1 MGFEYKSPT
10 SSESGL
16 TLVGQ
21 GDYPNEEPVKVTSP
35 IKGLNEPSR
44 EPDIDEDGNKAQ
56 NMKGR
61 WKKLAQAQP
70 KSNATDM
77 EIIKKL
83 TGTKRSL
90 WTEEDTSKEGGQKK
104 LRTGES
110 TTLDLM
116 AMAARQHRREP

>member
-10 SSESGL
+10 SSESGI

-21 GDYPNEEPVKVTSP
+21 GDYPNEEQVEVTSP

-83 TGTKRSL
+83 TGTKHSL

-104 LRTGES
+104 LHAGES
-110 TTLDLM
+110 TTLDLT
-116 AMAARQHRREP
+116 AVAAR

>member
-1 MGFEYKSPT
+1 ME
-10 SSESGL
+10 
-16 TLVGQ
+16 
-21 GDYPNEEPVKVTSP
+21 VTRP

-61 WKKLAQAQP
+61 CKKLARAQP
-70 KSNATDM
+70 KSNATNM
-77 EIIKKL
+77 EIIEKL

-116 AMAARQHRREP
+116 AMAARQHRRKP